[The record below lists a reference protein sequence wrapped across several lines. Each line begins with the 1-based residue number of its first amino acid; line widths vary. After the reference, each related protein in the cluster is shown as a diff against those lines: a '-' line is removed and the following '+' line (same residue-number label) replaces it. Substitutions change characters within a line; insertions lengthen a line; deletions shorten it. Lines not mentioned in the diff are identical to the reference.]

1 MSMVAKLFPLALVG
15 GLLLS
20 TACTSSTSTPAVDS
34 RLKSGNPDERKAG
47 IDAAEKKYGGDK

>member
-1 MSMVAKLFPLALVG
+1 MVGKLCPLALVG

-20 TACTSSTSTPAVDS
+20 TGCSSSTSTPAADS
-34 RLKSGNPDERKAG
+34 RLKSGNPEERKAG